1 MQSQAD
7 FFPLRVLYPS
17 PSRPKMNLGR
27 AQKIRKSDGCGFS
40 ALHRSSY
47 APSLSGHGKYSAAGA
62 GGNGGVAS
70 RPMMEVLTQPSPK
83 GNPMNEEQLSAE
95 IESMLAIQTALI
107 TLVGALI
114 RTHHD
119 ETNLQMSI
127 VETLELSLNGSFA
140 LVLTE
145 KQKTKVRDAVESLRS
160 LHQRKPGV
168 PIESRRF

>member
-1 MQSQAD
+1 MLPASR
-7 FFPLRVLYPS
+7 LGPS
-17 PSRPKMNLGR
+17 AHKPDGIR
-27 AQKIRKSDGCGFS
+27 ARRNRSIGAALPVFCGVFQ
-40 ALHRSSY
+40 

-62 GGNGGVAS
+62 GVQWRGAG